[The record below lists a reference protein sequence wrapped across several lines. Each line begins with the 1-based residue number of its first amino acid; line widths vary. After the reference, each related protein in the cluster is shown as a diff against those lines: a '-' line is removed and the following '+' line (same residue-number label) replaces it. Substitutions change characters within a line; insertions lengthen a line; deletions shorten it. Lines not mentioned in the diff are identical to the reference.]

1 MNPVPTSLVSPTL
14 AMNETCARLRE
25 QGRRIYQLG
34 FGQSPFPIP
43 DSVVEALRANA
54 FRKDYLPVQGLPALR
69 DAVAAYHRRF
79 NHVNATSDD
88 ILIGPGSKEL
98 IFLLEV
104 AHAAD
109 LLLPSPSWVSYA
121 PQAQILG
128 RRVRWL
134 PTRKVDGWRL
144 TAETLQQACRA
155 EGPRRRL
162 LILNDPNNPTGLT
175 FRGGELERLAEVARA
190 HEVVVLSDEIYG
202 ELDHSA
208 THHSIANFYPEGTI
222 ISAGLSKWCGAG
234 GWRLGTFCFP
244 SSLRWLLDAMT
255 SVASETYTSVSAPI
269 QYAAVTAY
277 QQSAEIAT
285 YVSDVRRIL
294 RALGRAASRRLQ
306 SAGVDVHAAEGGFYL
321 FPDFGQRVRG
331 VAGSAEFC
339 DRLLA
344 ETGVA
349 LLPGS
354 DFGRPPDELTCRVA
368 YVDFDG
374 GLALA
379 AAQRIPAQEELSED
393 FPQAHCADVLEAIDI
408 VCRWL

>member
-1 MNPVPTSLVSPTL
+1 MNPVPTTLVSPTL

-69 DAVAAYHRRF
+69 DAVGAYHRRF

-98 IFLLEV
+98 IFLLQVTHE
-104 AHAAD
+104 AD

-128 RRVRWL
+128 RRVQWL
-134 PTRKVDGWRL
+134 PTRKADGWRL
-144 TAETLQQACRA
+144 TAETLQQACG

-175 FRGGELERLAEVARA
+175 FRAAELERLAEVARA

-277 QQSAEIAT
+277 RQSAEIET
-285 YVSDVRRIL
+285 YVYNARRIL
-294 RALGRAASRRLQ
+294 RALGRSVSRRLQ
-306 SAGVDVHAAEGGFYL
+306 SAGVDVHPAEGGFYL
-321 FPDFGQRVRG
+321 FPDFGPRVRG
-331 VAGSAEFC
+331 VASSAEFC

-354 DFGRPPDELTCRVA
+354 DFGRPPDEVTCRMA

-379 AAQRIPAQEELSED
+379 AAQRIPAQEELSQEFTQD
-393 FPQAHCADVLEAIDI
+393 HCADVLEAVDI
-408 VCRWL
+408 LCRWL